1 MSVEPCGDETG
12 VRPPEPRTA
21 NKASFVSGTSAS
33 VAKSARVPKGLWK
46 GSVGSL
52 ELFVASSVLL
62 EPAPRCSFARARSWK
77 RPESFSKRSFR
88 RRTRPERCS
97 CIRASCCCGEQDAS
111 AFSKHFISLSFLGRA
126 EEPCASVSFCLK
138 SPSPLA
144 SSIRVRL
151 SVSLSRD
158 LLSGLSLCP
167 KGIALASRHESEANL
182 PPLAIMGKLAQGGV

>member
-1 MSVEPCGDETG
+1 MSVEPCGEETG
-12 VRPPEPRTA
+12 VWPPDPRTA
-21 NKASFVSGTSAS
+21 NKTSFVSGTSAS
-33 VAKSARVPKGLWK
+33 VVNSARVPKGLWK
-46 GSVGSL
+46 GSVGSM

-97 CIRASCCCGEQDAS
+97 CIRVSCCCGEQAAS
-111 AFSKHFISLSFLGRA
+111 GFSKPFISLSFLGRA

-144 SSIRVRL
+144 SSIGVWS

-167 KGIALASRHESEANL
+167 EGIALASRHRSEASF
-182 PPLAIMGKLAQGGV
+182 PHLAVMGKLAQGGV